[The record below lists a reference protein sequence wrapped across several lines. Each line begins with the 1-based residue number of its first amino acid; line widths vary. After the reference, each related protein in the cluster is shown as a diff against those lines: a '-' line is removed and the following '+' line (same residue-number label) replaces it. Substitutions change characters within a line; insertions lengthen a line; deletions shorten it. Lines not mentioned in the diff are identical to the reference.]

1 MNTDTLSLILKDE
14 LEQKDTLQII
24 MDDGGGDN
32 TKKVKKKKSPF
43 VMEAEMLLEENSS
56 PGPRKVI

>member
-1 MNTDTLSLILKDE
+1 MSTGTLSLTLKDD

-32 TKKVKKKKSPF
+32 TEKVRKKSHP
-43 VMEAEMLLEENSS
+43 L
-56 PGPRKVI
+56 

>member
-1 MNTDTLSLILKDE
+1 MSTDTLSLILKDE

-32 TKKVKKKKSPF
+32 TKKVKKKVTLCDGS
-43 VMEAEMLLEENSS
+43 
-56 PGPRKVI
+56 

>member
-1 MNTDTLSLILKDE
+1 MSTGTLSLTLKDE

-32 TKKVKKKKSPF
+32 TKKWEKKSPF